1 MSKMKINRAIYSYL
15 YDDLDILSKFN
26 FSYSEN
32 TLYTPFRNSHTQ
44 LGENGQEL
52 YTIEMEPSIQIK
64 KIGKFHQ
71 VDVDQRVNTLSIGID
86 ASSIPSKCLSRGNT
100 RYLLVKPYI
109 VCASGEN
116 AEFILEEISQRVKYL
131 ILISDKLNL
140 LYTKCKDALYPH
152 YQLQSNLQNTL
163 KHVKEGKIF
172 ADFIEQVIQIAID
185 YGYSYNSKSKN
196 NENIIIYKDGS
207 ILSNSEYKLSHAL
220 YRNKFKGLEPFL
232 KLYNSIKK
240 AGENG
245 IPIIGIVKDSHSLL
259 LSKFFMPYGS
269 DYHIVKNLAKRQNIN
284 YAYLSPVKKKM
295 KPNNIIE
302 IYNYFTFLEKGI
314 SPLRLE
320 VLPNFVPK
328 KIDNISELIEKTIQI
343 IHKNNY
349 IHEFNNAK
357 YKLPYCILHSDL
369 SSRNIAKECK
379 TMINEK
385 LNQIR
390 RRLPIPMIIKQGFE

>member
-1 MSKMKINRAIYSYL
+1 MKINRPIYSYL

-44 LGENGQEL
+44 LGINGQEL
-52 YTIEMEPSIQIK
+52 YTIEMDTSIQIK
-64 KIGKFHQ
+64 KIGKYHQ

-116 AEFILEEISQRVKYL
+116 AEFILEEISQTVKYL

-140 LYTKCKDALYPH
+140 LYTICKDASYPH

-172 ADFIEQVIQIAID
+172 ADFIEQVIQIAIE

-196 NENIIIYKDGS
+196 DENIIIYKDGS

-220 YRNKFKGLEPFL
+220 YKNSFKGLEPFL

-245 IPIIGIVKDSHSLL
+245 IPVIGIVKDSHSLL
-259 LSKFFMPYGS
+259 LSKFFLPYGS

-295 KPNNIIE
+295 KPNNTIE

-320 VLPNFVPK
+320 VLPNFLPK
-328 KIDNISELIEKTIQI
+328 KIDNISEIIEKTIQI
-343 IHKNNY
+343 IHNNNY